1 MVGMPSKFAEYIQAS
16 SRAARNHVG
25 LVFVCFKKSDLRER
39 SQYHYFLPNHQY
51 LDRLVEPVSINRF
64 SSYAA
69 QRTVPGL
76 IVGMLLSYYSRVLF
90 NARRISKPLDN
101 MRQLHEMIKNGV
113 ISMEQLLED
122 LEHIIGTED
131 PKLGDLPRR
140 YLVEGITQA
149 LQTNWDQIQR
159 SLDSQLRDA
168 IHPMLSFRDVDET
181 LDFVADGASGVFVER
196 LRN

>member
-1 MVGMPSKFAEYIQAS
+1 
-16 SRAARNHVG
+16 
-25 LVFVCFKKSDLRER
+25 
-39 SQYHYFLPNHQY
+39 
-51 LDRLVEPVSINRF
+51 
-64 SSYAA
+64 
-69 QRTVPGL
+69 L

-113 ISMEQLLED
+113 ISMEQLRED

-131 PKLGDLPRR
+131 PKLSDLQRR
-140 YLVEGITQA
+140 YLIEGITRA

-159 SLDSQLRDA
+159 SLDSQPRDA

-181 LDFVADGASGVFVER
+181 VDFVSDGASSVFGER
-196 LRN
+196 RRD